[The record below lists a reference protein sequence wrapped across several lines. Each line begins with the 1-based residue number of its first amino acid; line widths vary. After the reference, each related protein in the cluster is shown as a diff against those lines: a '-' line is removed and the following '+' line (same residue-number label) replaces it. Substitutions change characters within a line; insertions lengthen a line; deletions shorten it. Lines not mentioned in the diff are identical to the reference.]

1 MLKTLVKERLM
12 VAADEIFGLF
22 ERTIASYEEELS
34 RRRED
39 NERQQQQLDAVY
51 KNQIVIQVEDFRQ
64 LIARQDGL
72 PLQPQEGRSTLKQ
85 QDPQP
90 PHIKE
95 EEEEPWITHQGGER
109 FLEPKDDLGKLP
121 LTSVSVK
128 TEDEPLE
135 CSQLH
140 HSPDEEPP
148 SSSSL
153 LHITEDNGDDCGG
166 LQANNLLAPLS
177 DSDDTMSHCLEDGH
191 DAQEPLSSDTD
202 YEGDTRTHTDNKN
215 SKCSEKKKEKPF
227 SCSICGKI
235 LSDKSNMKR
244 HLSTHIG
251 EKPFCCSVCGK
262 IFLKKSAMVYHMRTH
277 TGEKPFSCSVCHKTF
292 SSKSIML
299 SHRRTHTGEKPFSC
313 SVCCK
318 TFSQKPHMVSHM
330 RTHTGEKP
338 FRCSVCDKAF
348 SLKSNVV
355 THMRTHTGEKPFSCL
370 VCGERFSQKT
380 HMVSHMRAQKGEKP
394 FCCIVCGKLFC
405 QRSNRVAKHM
415 EAHTAEINNSIGQCV
430 VKDSQ

>member
-1 MLKTLVKERLM
+1 MLKNLVKERLM
-12 VAADEIFGLF
+12 AAADEIFGLF

-39 NERQQQQLDAVY
+39 NWRQQQQLDAVY
-51 KNQIVIQVEDFRQ
+51 KNQIVIQVGDIQQ

-72 PLQPQEGRSTLKQ
+72 PLQPQEGSSTLKQ

-95 EEEEPWITHQGGER
+95 EEEEPWVTHQGGER
-109 FLEPKDDLGKLP
+109 FLEPKDDLCMLP
-121 LTSVSVK
+121 LTAVSVK
-128 TEDEPLE
+128 TEDHEDQPLE
-135 CSQLH
+135 CSPLH
-140 HSPDEEPP
+140 RSPDKEPP

-153 LHITEDNGDDCGG
+153 LHITEDDGGDCGG
-166 LQANNLLAPLS
+166 SQANNLLASLS
-177 DSDDTMSHCLEDGH
+177 DSDDTMSPCLEDGH

-202 YEGDTRTHTDNKN
+202 YEGDTKTHTDNKN
-215 SKCSEKKKEKPF
+215 SECSEKKKEKPF
-227 SCSICGKI
+227 SCSMCGKI
-235 LSDKSNMKR
+235 FSDKSNMKR

-277 TGEKPFSCSVCHKTF
+277 TGDKPFGCSVCDKTF

-313 SVCCK
+313 SICCK
-318 TFSQKPHMVSHM
+318 TFTQKPHMVSHM

-380 HMVSHMRAQKGEKP
+380 HMVSHMRAQKGQQP
-394 FCCIVCGKLFC
+394 FSCIVCGKLFC

-415 EAHTAEINNSIGQCV
+415 ETHTAEKNN
-430 VKDSQ
+430 

>member
-1 MLKTLVKERLM
+1 MKTVTTNR
-12 VAADEIFGLF
+12 FSPHRF
-22 ERTIASYEEELS
+22 IAVQMMEMTL
-34 RRRED
+34 ED
-39 NERQQQQLDAVY
+39 HKKAISSLHS
-51 KNQIVIQVEDFRQ
+51 QIVTAQCVTPMKADFRQ